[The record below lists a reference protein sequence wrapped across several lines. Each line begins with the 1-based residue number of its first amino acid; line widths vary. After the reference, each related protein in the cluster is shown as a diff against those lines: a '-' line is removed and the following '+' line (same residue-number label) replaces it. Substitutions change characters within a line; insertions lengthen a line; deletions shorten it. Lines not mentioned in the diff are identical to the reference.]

1 MRRSTCIALILVLS
15 IMVAA
20 QAVAQVS
27 NTGRLLDPTTLGHNV
42 LTEARDINGI
52 GVSILYA
59 PSHDDD
65 PVLRAD
71 VADITGGTVD
81 YFDPR
86 TATPDSTLLSNYDC
100 VYTWAGFPYLDNV
113 AFGDNLAD
121 RVDVGGVVILGSF
134 ATYTSG
140 NFLSGRIMTPGYSPV
155 WSPTGGNHFVT
166 SGYAGDGVTPIHD
179 GVVAYEVSFR
189 DVLALQGTGVQDGSY
204 LDGEIGHAYR
214 PDFKVIYSN
223 GGGAAQLLGTG
234 DWPLL
239 VANACRAG
247 HSGPVLYAVDD
258 SDDSLYTVDIATGVS
273 TLVGACG
280 FDLSFSGMAWDSW
293 HRTMYVSDV
302 EGPSGW
308 SLGTVDLA
316 SGAVTVVG
324 PHVNSVDIMGLAF
337 DSTNNVLYGVDTDCV
352 PSAGLATINRATG
365 ESTCIGPWGTGSEI
379 RGIAYNN
386 DTDTLYCADETNLFT
401 VDRATGLATFV
412 GPHGA
417 LFGAA
422 YIGLEYDAAS
432 GILYGAG
439 SGDGYLYTLD
449 MSTGAATLIGST
461 GMVNISSLGSINAPG
476 EPCGLFCDGFESGD
490 TSRWN

>member
-1 MRRSTCIALILVLS
+1 LILVLS

-20 QAVAQVS
+20 QAVAQVG
-27 NTGRLLDPTTLGHNV
+27 NTGRLLDPATLGHNV
-42 LTEARDINGI
+42 LTEARDISVA

-59 PSHDDD
+59 PSEADD
-65 PVLRAD
+65 PVFRAD
-71 VADITGGTVD
+71 LAAITGGTVD

-86 TATPDSTLLSNYDC
+86 AATPDPTLLSNYDC
-100 VYTWAGFPYLDNV
+100 VYTWTNSSYLDSV

-121 RVDVGGVVILGSF
+121 RVDAGGVAILGPF
-134 ATYTSG
+134 TTYTTGS
-140 NFLSGRIMTPGYSPV
+140 FLSGRIMTPGYNPV
-155 WSPTGGNHFVT
+155 WSPSGGNHFVT
-166 SGYAGDGVTPIHD
+166 SDYAGDGVTPIHD
-179 GVVAYEVSFR
+179 GVVAYESVFR
-189 DVLALQGTGVQDGSY
+189 DILALQGAGLQDGSY
-204 LDGEIGHAYR
+204 LDGEIAHAYR

-223 GGGAAQLLGTG
+223 GSGVAALGGTG

-247 HSGPVLYAVDD
+247 HGGPVLYAVDD
-258 SDDSLYTVDIATGVS
+258 NDDSLYTVDIATGVS
-273 TLVGACG
+273 ALVGACG
-280 FDLSFSGMAWDSW
+280 FNLSFSGMAWDSW

-302 EGPSGW
+302 DGPSGW

-324 PHVNSVDIMGLAF
+324 PHVNSFDIMGLAF

-352 PSAGLATINRATG
+352 PSAGLAVINRATG
-365 ESTCIGPWGTGSEI
+365 ESTCIGPWGTGSDI

-386 DTDTLYCADETNLFT
+386 DTDTLYCADEANLFT
-401 VDRATGLATFV
+401 VDRATGIATLV

-417 LFGAA
+417 GFGAA

-439 SGDGYLYTLD
+439 AGDGFLYTVD

-461 GMVNISSLGSINAPG
+461 GMVSISGLGSLNAPG

-490 TSRWN
+490 TSQWN